1 MKEPGSNDEF
11 LRVIN
16 EMFSE
21 KIPFNRLLGL
31 SIESMGP
38 EGVTVS
44 FRMRG
49 ELMGHRKRRMVH
61 GGVISSVIDVTG
73 GLVAFMGAQ
82 ERMDKTLEAKL
93 ERFGRVSTID
103 LRVDFLRPGTGMTFT
118 ATARTLRTGNK
129 VAVTRTELTNDTGEL
144 IAVGT
149 GSYIVA

>member
-1 MKEPGSNDEF
+1 MKKPGNDEF
-11 LRVIN
+11 LHVIN

-21 KIPFNRLLGL
+21 QIPFNTLLGL
-31 SIESMGP
+31 SIESMSPG
-38 EGVTVS
+38 GVTVS
-44 FRMRG
+44 FRMRD

-82 ERMDKTLEAKL
+82 ERMDETLEAKL

-103 LRVDFLRPGTGMTFT
+103 LRVDFLRPGTGTAFT
-118 ATARTLRTGNK
+118 AIARTLRTGNK

-149 GSYIVA
+149 GSYTVS

>member
-1 MKEPGSNDEF
+1 MAAVFLMRAGLSLKVLSRAMSGTPTRSAGLTILTCGLIDPNCLGAVMGTMKRTPANDEF

-16 EMFSE
+16 EKCSAR

-38 EGVTVS
+38 RKCVTVS

-82 ERMDKTLEAKL
+82 ERMDKNA
-93 ERFGRVSTID
+93 G
-103 LRVDFLRPGTGMTFT
+103 GQ
-118 ATARTLRTGNK
+118 A
-129 VAVTRTELTNDTGEL
+129 
-144 IAVGT
+144 
-149 GSYIVA
+149 

>member
-1 MKEPGSNDEF
+1 MKEPGGNDEF

-21 KIPFNRLLGL
+21 QIPFNRFLGL
-31 SIESMGP
+31 SIESISPG
-38 EGVTVS
+38 GVTVS
-44 FRMRG
+44 FRMRT

-82 ERMDKTLEAKL
+82 ERMDETLEAKL

-103 LRVDFLRPGTGMTFT
+103 LRVDFPRPGTGMTFT

-129 VAVTRTELTNDTGEL
+129 VAVTRTELTNETGEL

-149 GSYIVA
+149 GSYTVS